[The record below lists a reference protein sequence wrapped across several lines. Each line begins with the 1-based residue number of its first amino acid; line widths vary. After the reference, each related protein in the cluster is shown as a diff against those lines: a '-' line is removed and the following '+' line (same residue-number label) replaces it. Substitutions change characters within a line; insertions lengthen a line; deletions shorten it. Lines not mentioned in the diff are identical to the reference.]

1 MDLLILGLWV
11 VALARATRLLIRDE
25 ITDFIRVWVFTRY
38 GAESKAGYFVTCPWC
53 VGLWLSLASTP
64 YVIWLTGWSWWMYPL
79 IAGAGSYV
87 VGILAERVES
97 DEDIEVEI
105 RD

>member
-1 MDLLILGLWV
+1 MDALILGLWV
-11 VALARATRLLIRDE
+11 VALARLTRFLIRDG
-25 ITDFIRVWVFTRY
+25 ITDFIRVWVFGRY
-38 GAESKAGYFVTCPWC
+38 GAHSMAGELAICPWC

-64 YVIWLTGWSWWMYPL
+64 YVIWLTEWSWWLYPL